1 MNKQIILLF
10 TILYL
15 SLLTVSGCA
24 TPQHVDSA
32 YIAKPL
38 KNEGVVISK
47 GMTKKE
53 VLNKVGN
60 PTKIYEEEGMEV
72 WFYGGFRYTATKLY
86 FLDDVVVD
94 IIDYEPTKEKL
105 HRIAPVLF

>member
-1 MNKQIILLF
+1 MNKQILLLV
-10 TILYL
+10 ILYL
-15 SLLTVSGCA
+15 SVLTLSGCA

-38 KNEGVVISK
+38 KNEGLVINK
-47 GMTKKE
+47 GMKKEE
-53 VLNKVGN
+53 VLNRAGN
-60 PTKIYEEEGMEV
+60 PSKIYKEEGMEV

-86 FLDDVVVD
+86 FLNNVVVD

-105 HRIAPVLF
+105 HKVAPVLF

>member
-38 KNEGVVISK
+38 K
-47 GMTKKE
+47 E
-53 VLNKVGN
+53 VLNRVGN

-86 FLDDVVVD
+86 FLDNVVVD

-105 HRIAPVLF
+105 HRVAPVLF